1 MIEAK
6 SSQGSMTRRE
16 LIRLGL
22 SSAALSCLNSRCKST
37 TGGSK
42 PDQPNPQPTPVYHL
56 TDGKSLYDD
65 FDGNGCL
72 QSYDNRS
79 LAEAGKV
86 SSKIWQAWTGWGT
99 ADAVPNPVD
108 GGLLTVVDEQ
118 GRRVEYGWQDRAVQ
132 EIVSYLVEN
141 PRPVTAFER
150 DVLQRLLND
159 RGKAAVAGLEAREL
173 DIQVK
178 VIQYLLN
185 FRDELF
191 NERGRALVAALSETE
206 SGGLAREGWLKLVNR
221 GFDETELFVV
231 SRLAAEKRLYDSLQ
245 NSAVRKAIRGGE
257 RILRAAVGWRTERQ
271 EIKYVFNSEG
281 KLIDAVPHT
290 PGAPYHGAQ
299 RLLWL
304 GARNGSFRT
313 RNGLQR
319 IQKGRIYG
327 LAQLLGMGGRGY
339 VLKMTNSLTTGMSC
353 NCCWPTEVEFADS
366 KSFSADVLLS
376 SQSTAQYHYAVLDYH
391 TTIPEQFP
399 GKSWA
404 TQIGIGTVQD
414 ETLHLIGQCVNVNT
428 GYRYFK
434 YLGEARLD
442 RWYNLRFDFVT
453 QRDDASLK
461 AKELRVDFYVDG
473 VLKASEIPEDSEL
486 LLDPT
491 RTGVGPKRII
501 SVNNEVE
508 NRTSIAFFDNIRA
521 VYKNRVG

>member
-1 MIEAK
+1 MPGTAK
-6 SSQGSMTRRE
+6 GSLTRRE

-37 TGGSK
+37 TGGNT
-42 PDQPNPQPTPVYHL
+42 PDQPKPQPQPVYEL

-72 QSYDNRS
+72 QSYDSQN

-86 SSKIWQAWTGWGT
+86 SSKIWQAWTGYGT
-99 ADAVPNPVD
+99 ADAVPNPVES
-108 GGLLTVVDEQ
+108 GLLTVVDEQ

-206 SGGLAREGWLKLVNR
+206 AGGLSREGLLKLVKK

-231 SRLAAEKRLYDSLQ
+231 SQLAAEKQLYDNLRKSP
-245 NSAVRKAIRGGE
+245 VRKALGAGQ
-257 RILRAAVGWRTERQ
+257 RIVRTALGWRTERQ
-271 EIKYVFNSEG
+271 EIKYVFDAAG
-281 KLIDAVPHT
+281 RLIDAVPHVA
-290 PGAPYHGAQ
+290 GQPYHGSQ
-299 RLLWL
+299 KLLWL
-304 GARNGSFRT
+304 GAKDGFLKSGNGSCLIR
-313 RNGLQR
+313 
-319 IQKGRIYG
+319 KGRVY
-327 LAQLLGMGGRGY
+327 AEARLLQAAGRGY
-339 VLKMTNSLTTGMSC
+339 VLEMTNSLLMGMPC

-376 SQSTAQYHYAVLDYH
+376 SRSTARYHYIALDYH
-391 TTIPEQFP
+391 TTIPEQVP

-404 TQIGIGTVQD
+404 AKIAIGTVQD
-414 ETLHLIGQCVNVNT
+414 ETLHIIGLCVNVNT

-434 YLGEARLD
+434 YLGEAQLD
-442 RWYNLRFDFVT
+442 RWYNLRFDIVT
-453 QRDDASLK
+453 AKDDAALK
-461 AKELRVDFYVDG
+461 SDELRVNFYVDG
-473 VLKASEIPEDSEL
+473 ELKASEIPEDSEL
-486 LLDPT
+486 LLDPS
-491 RTGVGPKRII
+491 RTGVGPTRII
-501 SVNNEVE
+501 TVNNGEE
-508 NRTSIAFFDNIRA
+508 NKTSVAFFDNVRA
-521 VYKNRVG
+521 VYKNRIS